1 MNETQMNEINEESAE
16 TTAPLEISNGQ
27 PPLDE
32 TPVKEKKQRSKRW
45 KTGWMVVRRTLLV
58 ILVLLLF
65 VIGSAYALCMTLLH
79 GPSESVRDMLVLSA
93 KQASATKWLPGLF
106 LDEETIQQIMDN
118 SAKVTVV
125 EIDMDDFKPKPP
137 QGQEG
142 SIEEYDEW
150 ADYPE
155 GVRLE
160 YIQGSTYRAYLTV
173 VKDPSRVFVGVCN
186 NLGTAEYGMRI
197 FEIAKKYNALAAIN
211 AGEFPD
217 TGTSPGNMPIGIT
230 YSQGECVW
238 DDQMKRTFIGI
249 DENNRLVVSEGM
261 TRENADK
268 LKIRDGVCFQTGN
281 VLITNEEGK
290 VQLHYSEGNVGA
302 AQRTAIGQRAD
313 GTMLLL
319 VTDGRSAASIGASRN
334 DVIDLLVSQGA
345 VVAGMLDG
353 GTSSLMYYDNYIE
366 RYNIDESTL
375 DQYQLQGIVNK
386 YKAFIPPRSLPTFF
400 IVAKEGE

>member
-1 MNETQMNEINEESAE
+1 MI
-16 TTAPLEISNGQ
+16 
-27 PPLDE
+27 
-32 TPVKEKKQRSKRW
+32 KREKKERSRAW
-45 KTGWMVVRRTLLV
+45 RTGWKIVRRTLLV
-58 ILVLLLF
+58 ILVLVLF
-65 VIGSAYALCMTLLH
+65 LVGSVYALCLTLLN
-79 GPSESVRDMLVLSA
+79 GPSETVRDMLVLSA

-106 LDEETIQQIMDN
+106 LDEATIQQIMDN
-118 SAKVTVV
+118 SNKVTVT
-125 EIDMDDFKPKPP
+125 EIDLESFKPKPP
-137 QGQEG
+137 QGEDVTE
-142 SIEEYDEW
+142 EEYDEW
-150 ADYPE
+150 ADHPE

-173 VKDPSRVFVGVCN
+173 VKDPSRVFVGVCD
-186 NLGTAEYGMRI
+186 NLGSAAFGMRI
-197 FEIAKKYNALAAIN
+197 FEIAKKYDAQAVIN

-238 DDQMKRTFIGI
+238 DDNTKRTFIGI
-249 DENNRLVVSEGM
+249 DKDNRLVVSEGM
-261 TRENADK
+261 TRAEADS
-268 LKIRDGVCFQTGN
+268 LNIRDGVCFQTGN
-281 VLITNEEGK
+281 VLITNENGK

-313 GTMLLL
+313 GTMLLV

-334 DVIDLLVSQGA
+334 DIIDLLVSNGA

-366 RYNIDESTL
+366 RYNIDPETL
-375 DQYQLQGIVNK
+375 DQYQLQGVVNK

-400 IVAKEGE
+400 IVSKEGN